1 MTSDPAAENL
11 FTRLKNRFSN
21 EKGINTIDHLA
32 EEIKHLHEQK
42 VIDETEFSMLEGI
55 LNFQAKMV
63 REVMVPRTDA
73 FMVDATVSFQEN
85 LNEILR
91 QPYSRI
97 PVYQQDKDKIIG
109 VIHIRTVLRKA
120 RQIGFDK
127 IDYADE
133 MSEPLFAPE
142 TAELGELLVEMQQTQ
157 RQLAILLDEYGG
169 VVGLA
174 TIEDLIEEIVGDI
187 DDEVDRA
194 EILFNQLNDRR
205 YVIYGKMPL
214 DDFNDQFGTDIQMDD
229 VDTVAGYVITK
240 LGVIPAKGEKLSFK
254 LDNGMTFTT
263 GRMKGSRLLTVIL
276 DLPEEKQ
283 GEELEV
289 NG

>member
-127 IDYADE
+127 IDYADV

-194 EILFNQLNDRR
+194 EVLFNQLNDRR

>member
-127 IDYADE
+127 IDYADV

-194 EILFNQLNDRR
+194 EVLFNQLSDRR

>member
-127 IDYADE
+127 IDYADV